1 MHDLVIRGAT
11 IVDGTGA
18 PARLG
23 DIAVD
28 AGKIVSVEGRAGAGS
43 REIDADGLIA
53 APGWVDI
60 HTHYDGQVAWDP
72 YLTPSSWNGVT
83 TVVMGNCGVGFAP
96 VRPGKEGYLISLMD
110 AVEDI
115 PSETLT
121 AGIRFE
127 WETFGEYLD
136 ALSRLKR
143 TIDIGAH
150 VPHCAIRPYVMGERG
165 AENEAATPEEIAQM
179 AEVVRESLRA
189 GALGFSTSR
198 TLVHRTKD
206 KGYVPGTFAAV
217 AEIGTMAR
225 ALGDVGHGV
234 FEIISDVIGEDA
246 DLEWLARMSQETG
259 RPVSLAARI
268 TNRSGMHA
276 RELWQFVKARNEQG
290 AHIFNQVPA
299 RPTGILMSL
308 ESTLHPFATH
318 RAFKALTKLSLS
330 EKVARMHDPQ
340 VRAGILADSPA
351 VRDRETLRMVTMFDT
366 IFPLGDPPDYEPP
379 AESSIGARARAIGMT
394 PQELAYDTMLE
405 KGGRRVL
412 YGPLAYPGYNLDAY
426 REMLTSGNSILSL
439 SDGGAHCGTICDAS
453 MPTYILS
460 HWARSRRR
468 GERLP
473 LEFVVKRQTSE
484 TAQLY
489 GLADRGILAPGKK
502 ADINLIDFENLQLRA
517 PETVYDLPA
526 GGRRF
531 VQRAQG
537 YKYTIV
543 SGEVVFRDGEPTGAM
558 PGKVVRGGQHN

>member
-18 PARLG
+18 SARTG

-28 AGKIVSVEGRAGAGS
+28 AGKIVSVEGKAGAGS
-43 REIDADGLIA
+43 REIDANGLIA

-136 ALSRLKR
+136 ALSRMKR
-143 TIDIGAH
+143 TIDVGAH

-165 AENEAATPEEIAQM
+165 ADNEAATAEEIAQM
-179 AEVVRESLRA
+179 GEVVRDSLRA

-198 TLVHRTKD
+198 TLLHRTKD

-217 AEIGTMAR
+217 AEVGAMAR

-234 FEIISDVIGEDA
+234 FEIITDVMGEDA
-246 DLEWLARMSQETG
+246 DLEWVAKMSQETG
-259 RPVSLAARI
+259 RPVSLAAVI
-268 TNRSGMHA
+268 SSRSGMRA
-276 RELWQFVKARNEQG
+276 RELWQFVKERNEQG

-308 ESTLHPFATH
+308 ESTLHPFSTH
-318 RAFKALTKLSLS
+318 RTFKSLAGLNLS
-330 EKVARMHDPQ
+330 EKVARMRDPKI
-340 VRAGILADSPA
+340 RAEILADSPA

-366 IFPLGDPPDYEPP
+366 IFPLGDPPDYEPS
-379 AESSIGARARAIGMT
+379 AESSIAARARAIGVT

-405 KGGRRVL
+405 NGGRKVL
-412 YGPLAYPGYNLDAY
+412 YGPLAYPGYNLDSY
-426 REMLTSGNSILSL
+426 REMLTRGNSILSL

-460 HWARSRRR
+460 HWARDRSR
-468 GERLP
+468 GEKLP
-473 LEFVVKRQTSE
+473 LEFAVKRQTSE
-484 TAQLY
+484 TAKLY
-489 GLADRGILAPGKK
+489 GLGDRGVLAPGKK
-502 ADINLIDFENLQLRA
+502 ADINLIDFENLRVRA

-526 GGRRF
+526 GGRRY
-531 VQRAQG
+531 VQRAEG

>member
-11 IVDGTGA
+11 IVDGTGS
-18 PARLG
+18 PARTG

-28 AGKIVSVEGRAGAGS
+28 AGKIVSVEGKAGAGS
-43 REIDADGLIA
+43 REINANGLIA

-72 YLTPSSWNGVT
+72 YLTPSSWHGVT

-96 VRPGKEGYLISLMD
+96 VRPGKEGYLVSLMD

-127 WETFGEYLD
+127 WETFGQYLD
-136 ALSRLKR
+136 ALSRMKR

-165 AENEAATPEEIAQM
+165 AANEAATAEEIAQM
-179 AEVVRESLRA
+179 VAVVRDSLRA

-217 AEIGTMAR
+217 AEIGAMAR

-234 FEIISDVIGEDA
+234 FEIITDVTGEDA
-246 DLEWLARMSQETG
+246 DLEWVARMSQETG
-259 RPVSLAARI
+259 RPVSLAALI
-268 TNRSGMHA
+268 SSRSAMRA
-276 RELWQFVKARNEQG
+276 RELWQFVKERNDQG

-308 ESTLHPFATH
+308 ESTLHPFSTH
-318 RAFKALTKLSLS
+318 RTFKALAGKSLS
-330 EKVARMHDPQ
+330 EKVARMHDPK
-340 VRAGILADSPA
+340 VRAEILADSPA

-366 IFPLGDPPDYEPP
+366 IFPLGDPPDYEPS
-379 AESSIGARARAIGMT
+379 AESSIGARARALGVT

-405 KGGRRVL
+405 NGGRKVL

-426 REMLTSGNSILSL
+426 REMLTRENSILSL

-460 HWARSRRR
+460 HWARDRSR
-468 GERLP
+468 GEKLP
-473 LEFVVKRQTSE
+473 LEFAVKRQTSE
-484 TAQLY
+484 TANLY
-489 GLADRGILAPGKK
+489 GLGDRGVLAPGKK
-502 ADINLIDFENLQLRA
+502 ADINLIDFENLSVRA

-531 VQRAQG
+531 VQRATG

-558 PGKVVRGGQHN
+558 PGKMLRGAPPN

>member
-18 PARLG
+18 SARTG

-28 AGKIVSVEGRAGAGS
+28 AGKIVSVEGKAGAGS
-43 REIDADGLIA
+43 REIDANGLIA

-136 ALSRLKR
+136 ALSRMKR
-143 TIDIGAH
+143 TIDVGAH

-165 AENEAATPEEIAQM
+165 AGNEAATAEEIAQM
-179 AEVVRESLRA
+179 AEVVRDSLRA

-217 AEIGTMAR
+217 AEVGAMAR

-234 FEIISDVIGEDA
+234 FEIITDVMGEDA
-246 DLEWLARMSQETG
+246 DLEWVAKMSRETG
-259 RPVSLAARI
+259 RPVSLAALI
-268 TNRSGMHA
+268 SSRSEMRA
-276 RELWQFVKARNEQG
+276 RELWQFVKERNEQG

-308 ESTLHPFATH
+308 ESTLHPFSTH
-318 RAFKALTKLSLS
+318 RTFKALAGLSLS
-330 EKVARMHDPQ
+330 EKVARMRDPKF
-340 VRAGILADSPA
+340 RAEILADSPA
-351 VRDRETLRMVTMFDT
+351 VRDRETLRMVTMFET
-366 IFPLGDPPDYEPP
+366 IFPLGDPPDYEPS
-379 AESSIGARARAIGMT
+379 AESSIGARARAIGVT

-405 KGGRRVL
+405 NGGRKVL

-426 REMLTSGNSILSL
+426 REMLTRGNSILSL

-460 HWARSRRR
+460 HWARDRSR
-468 GERLP
+468 GEKLP
-473 LEFVVKRQTSE
+473 LEFAVKLQTSE
-484 TAQLY
+484 TAKLY
-489 GLADRGILAPGKK
+489 GLGDRGVLAPGKK
-502 ADINLIDFENLQLRA
+502 ADLNLIDFENLSVRA

-531 VQRAQG
+531 VQRAEG

-543 SGEVVFRDGEPTGAM
+543 SGEAVFRDGEPTGAM
-558 PGKVVRGGQHN
+558 PGRVVRGGQHN

>member
-1 MHDLVIRGAT
+1 MHDLVIRNAT

-18 PARLG
+18 SARGG
-23 DIAVD
+23 DIAID
-28 AGKIVSVEGRAGAGS
+28 AGKIVRVEGKAGAG
-43 REIDADGLIA
+43 REEIDANGLIA

-60 HTHYDGQVAWDP
+60 HTHYDGQAAWDP

-115 PSETLT
+115 PSTTLA
-121 AGIRFE
+121 AGIHFE
-127 WETFGEYLD
+127 WESFGQYLD
-136 ALSRLKR
+136 AMSRIKR
-143 TIDIGAH
+143 AIDVGAH

-165 AENEAATPEEIAQM
+165 AASEAATSEEIAQM
-179 AEVVRESLRA
+179 AAVVRDSLRA

-198 TLVHRTKD
+198 THVHRTKD

-217 AEIGTMAR
+217 AEVGAMAR
-225 ALGDVGHGV
+225 ALGEVGHGV
-234 FEIISDVIGEDA
+234 FEIITDVAGEDA
-246 DLEWLARMSQETG
+246 DLEWVAQMSRDTG
-259 RPVSLAARI
+259 RPVSLAALI
-268 TNRSGMHA
+268 SSRSGMRS
-276 RELWQFVKARNEQG
+276 RELWQFVKDRNAQG
-290 AHIFNQVPA
+290 AHILNQVPA

-318 RAFKALTKLSLS
+318 RSFRPLLSLTLG
-330 EKVARMHDPQ
+330 ERLARMRDPQ
-340 VRAGILADSPA
+340 VRAQILADEPA

-366 IFPLGDPPDYEPP
+366 IFPLGDPPDYEPA
-379 AESSIGARARAIGMT
+379 AETSIGARARALGVT

-405 KGGRRVL
+405 NEGRRVL
-412 YGPLAYPGYNLDAY
+412 YGPLAYNGFNLDPY
-426 REMLTSGNSILSL
+426 REMLTNGNSILSL

-460 HWARSRRR
+460 HWVRDRSR
-468 GERLP
+468 GEKLP
-473 LEFVVKRQTSE
+473 LEFAVKLQTSE
-484 TAQLY
+484 TAKLY
-489 GLADRGILAPGKK
+489 GLEDRGILAPGKK
-502 ADINLIDFENLQLRA
+502 ADINLIDFANLRVRA

-531 VQRAQG
+531 VQRAEG

-543 SGEVVFRDGEPTGAM
+543 SGEVVFQDGEPSGAM
-558 PGKVVRGGQHN
+558 PGKVVRGGMRS

>member
-18 PARLG
+18 SARTG

-28 AGKIVSVEGRAGAGS
+28 AGKIVSVEGKAGAGS
-43 REIDADGLIA
+43 RELDANGLIA

-136 ALSRLKR
+136 ALSRMKR
-143 TIDIGAH
+143 TIDVGAH
-150 VPHCAIRPYVMGERG
+150 VPHCAIRPYVMAERG
-165 AENEAATPEEIAQM
+165 AGNEAATAEEIAQM
-179 AEVVRESLRA
+179 AEVVRDSLRA

-198 TLVHRTKD
+198 TLLHRTKD

-217 AEIGTMAR
+217 AEVGAMAR

-234 FEIISDVIGEDA
+234 FEIITDVMGEDA
-246 DLEWLARMSQETG
+246 DLEWVARMSHDTG
-259 RPVSLAARI
+259 RPVSLAAVI
-268 TNRSGMHA
+268 SSRSGMRAH
-276 RELWQFVKARNEQG
+276 ELWQFVKERNAQG

-308 ESTLHPFATH
+308 ESTLHPFSTH
-318 RAFKALTKLSLS
+318 RTFKALAGLSLS
-330 EKVARMHDPQ
+330 EKVTRMRDPK
-340 VRAGILADSPA
+340 VRAEILADSPA

-366 IFPLGDPPDYEPP
+366 IFPLGDPPDYEPS
-379 AESSIGARARAIGMT
+379 ADSSIGARARAIGVT

-405 KGGRRVL
+405 NSGRKVL
-412 YGPLAYPGYNLDAY
+412 YGPLAYPGYNLDDY
-426 REMLTSGNSILSL
+426 REMLTRENSILSL

-460 HWARSRRR
+460 HWARDRSR
-468 GERLP
+468 GEKLP
-473 LEFVVKRQTSE
+473 LEFAVKRQTSE
-484 TAQLY
+484 TAKLY
-489 GLADRGILAPGKK
+489 GLGDRGVLAPGKK
-502 ADINLIDFENLQLRA
+502 ADINLIDFENLSVRA

-526 GGRRF
+526 AGRRF
-531 VQRAQG
+531 VQRAEG
-537 YKYTIV
+537 YQYTIV
-543 SGEVVFRDGEPTGAM
+543 NGEVVFRNGQPTGAM
-558 PGKVVRGGQHN
+558 PGKVVRGGQHT